1 MLIFRFSALGD
12 ILMSVPVVDALARQY
27 PETNFV
33 FVSRPFVESIMR
45 HLPANVSFLGVNL
58 KQYQGI
64 KGLNR
69 LFGEL
74 MELNP
79 THIAD
84 LHNVLRTQF
93 LRGRF
98 AMKGLPVAY
107 IHKDRCQRRK
117 FIRATKKTQQ
127 RTSFER
133 YQAVFTALGFPVK
146 IDFHQTFSLLPTT
159 DMTKE
164 NAIGIAP
171 FAAHQG
177 KVYPLE
183 MMERVV
189 SMLAPLTHIYLFG
202 AGESEKSLMERWVE
216 RYENTESVVGK
227 LDNMGAELQLM
238 SRLQLMLSMDSGN
251 MHLASL
257 AGIPVVSIWGAT
269 HPLGGFLGWG
279 QTMDNVIQRDF
290 PCRPCSIYGN
300 KKCRFGDWRCL
311 WSITPE
317 EVAVA
322 VLAKLETTES

>member
-33 FVSRPFVESIMR
+33 FVSRPFVNSVMQY
-45 HLPANVSFLGVNL
+45 LPSNVSFVGVDL
-58 KQYQGI
+58 PKYQGI
-64 KGLNR
+64 RGLSR
-69 LFGEL
+69 LFHEL
-74 MELNP
+74 EKLNP

-84 LHNVLRTQF
+84 LHDVLRTKF

-107 IHKDRCQRRK
+107 IHKDRLQRRK
-117 FIRATKKTQQ
+117 FIRVTVKTQQ
-127 RTSFER
+127 RTSFEK
-133 YQAVFTALGFPVK
+133 YQEVFAALGFPVS
-146 IDFHQTFSLLPTT
+146 IDWHQPFSLLPPAGIA
-159 DMTKE
+159 KE

-171 FAAHQG
+171 FAAHRG
-177 KVYPLE
+177 KIYPLE

-189 SMLAPLTHIYLFG
+189 SLLAPQTHIYLFG
-202 AGESEKSLMERWVE
+202 AGEREKQLMEQWSE

-227 LDNMGAELQLM
+227 LDNMGAELQLL

-257 AGIPVVSIWGAT
+257 AGVPVVSIWGAT

-279 QTMDNVIQRDF
+279 QSMDNVIQKDF

-300 KKCRFGDWRCL
+300 KKCRYGDWRCL
-311 WSITPE
+311 RSISPE
-317 EVAVA
+317 EIANT
-322 VLAKLETTES
+322 VLSRLD

>member
-27 PETNFV
+27 PEVNFV

-45 HLPANVSFLGVNL
+45 HLPDNVSFVGVDL

-69 LFGEL
+69 LFREL
-74 MELNP
+74 MALNP

-84 LHNVLRTQF
+84 LHNVIRTQF

-98 AMKGLPVAY
+98 ALKGLPVSY
-107 IHKDRCQRRK
+107 IHKDRCRRRK
-117 FIRATKKTQQ
+117 FIRADNKTQQ

-133 YQAVFTALGFPVK
+133 YQDVFADLGFPVK
-146 IDFHQTFSLLPTT
+146 MDFHQPFSLLPSAAV
-159 DMTKE
+159 KE

-177 KVYPLE
+177 KIYPLE
-183 MMERVV
+183 MMEKVV
-189 SMLAPLTHIYLFG
+189 SILAKKTHVYLFG
-202 AGESEKSLMERWVE
+202 AGEGEKLLMEQWAE

-227 LDNMGAELQLM
+227 LANMGEELQLM
-238 SRLQLMLSMDSGN
+238 SRLRLVLSMDSGN

-257 AGIPVVSIWGAT
+257 TGIPVVSIWGAT

-279 QTMDNVIQRDF
+279 QALDNVIQKDL

-311 WSITPE
+311 RSIAPE
-317 EVAVA
+317 EIAVA
-322 VLAKLETTES
+322 VLSKLENSEP

>member
-1 MLIFRFSALGD
+1 
-12 ILMSVPVVDALARQY
+12 
-27 PETNFV
+27 
-33 FVSRPFVESIMR
+33 
-45 HLPANVSFLGVNL
+45 
-58 KQYQGI
+58 
-64 KGLNR
+64 
-69 LFGEL
+69 
-74 MELNP
+74 
-79 THIAD
+79 
-84 LHNVLRTQF
+84 
-93 LRGRF
+93 
-98 AMKGLPVAY
+98 
-107 IHKDRCQRRK
+107 
-117 FIRATKKTQQ
+117 
-127 RTSFER
+127 
-133 YQAVFTALGFPVK
+133 
-146 IDFHQTFSLLPTT
+146 
-159 DMTKE
+159 MTKE

-183 MMERVV
+183 MMECVV

-202 AGESEKSLMERWVE
+202 AGESEKSLMERWAE

-311 WSITPE
+311 RSITPE
-317 EVAVA
+317 EVAAA
-322 VLAKLETTES
+322 VVAKLETTES